1 MWAWIK
7 KQLMTTGKKGVIDFG
22 NAQGVSG
29 FSVETEAVV
38 KSKSFSLFVGKDISL
53 LFGKQKSL
61 FLSHS
66 ENRK

>member
-1 MWAWIK
+1 MPNRKAYNL
-7 KQLMTTGKKGVIDFG
+7 QGKNMDLYNHQKTP
-22 NAQGVSG
+22 G
-29 FSVETEAVV
+29 FQARGCV
-38 KSKSFSLFVGKDISL
+38 KSKYFSLFVGKDISL